1 MKALENTTAIIT
13 GASSG
18 IGRGIARLLARE
30 GSHVFITGRDAERLQ
45 KTAEAIEQDGGLV
58 TTAAFDLRDSDKLQ
72 AFVMDTAKAS
82 GHLDIMVNAAGVDLP
97 GTIADGKLMDWRDM
111 FDTNVMAV
119 LVGSQAAIRAMRETQ
134 SQGHIV
140 TVSSH
145 AENRVY
151 GATKS
156 AVKSICMTLRQEL
169 EDEPIRV
176 VNIIPGAVATNF
188 GRNFPPE
195 FVNGLLKSVGVSAN
209 FATGDILPESVIDTL
224 NAQASAVFASPDDIA
239 RAVLYAVTQPH
250 DINVSEVMVGPR
262 KTFPG

>member
-1 MKALENTTAIIT
+1 MNALENTTAIIT

-97 GTIADGKLMDWRDM
+97 GTIAEGKLMDWRDM

-119 LVGSQAAIRAMRETQ
+119 LVGSQAAIQAMRETQ

-140 TVSSH
+140 NVSSH

-156 AVKSICMTLRQEL
+156 AVKS
-169 EDEPIRV
+169 RV

-209 FATGDILPESVIDTL
+209 FATGDILPESVIDAL
-224 NAQASAVFASPDDIA
+224 NAQAPAVFASPDDIA